1 MRFVPIVRLPE
12 VAFLPGSSGFAG
24 HAGWKRG
31 RFKESPGLRNP
42 KTFSLFHRHQVVE
55 TTATNSLRTSSRRA
69 ALRPRQ
75 WALFAAALAVFWSG
89 MVPALEPKGREAVP
103 PIREVEPELYYL
115 QDDAGGLVPVPGF
128 RYRDFVDLI
137 RLREGLPGLPELP
150 GAVLEQLRVEV
161 TMPEAAAGSR
171 ATAAVRVE
179 AVLRQTR
186 PGWVMLP
193 LKLSELVIAAA
204 PETTGTGQVIVT
216 VDQSLTA
223 QASLDDEAAVVAG
236 GLSAGP
242 RQPGATG
249 FLVWLNGREAAGD
262 TATPPDAEAE
272 WGRHTLVLR
281 GQIPVDRAEHR
292 DLFMLTLP
300 AAASSELTIVSSRTQ
315 PEVSLDPRAL
325 VPVVK
330 PRAGDGE
337 SGSEVTV
344 AGLVGPTRIRLA
356 DRAVAVAAAEQV
368 PEVSADT
375 EVRIDGRIARI
386 DTVLRLA
393 SIPDALRQVTISLP
407 PRVTLQAVGR
417 QGSLIQQRGS
427 PDARQVL
434 VRLDDVRD
442 GVAEIELSCE
452 RVINA
457 SGGTPFDAGGFAVS
471 GVPAWRQWGR
481 TSVFTDTNWQ
491 VDWEPRAGNR
501 RVDAP
506 AASQQAGFVAAF
518 AYDAQPAS
526 LPLRVRPRSSRTVI
540 EPEYRY
546 HVSAHRLELDVRLR
560 AAIRGV
566 PAERVALSLPGWDVE
581 EVGPA
586 GVVDAAAVSVE
597 DGEIVIPFFQPLVG
611 DVVVELRCSQVVDRS
626 HDTIH
631 WTTPVPQAD
640 LVGPGN
646 VVITSDTDIEL
657 VPDNELI
664 EGMSRQVATSL
675 DRAGG
680 DLLRMAYRVE
690 ATEAIFAATRRFL
703 SRQIDAS
710 VAAQVDV
717 SATALS
723 VNQVVRLDVAHV
735 PLEFVQWHLPAA
747 MLDSGSLEIRQSG
760 ELLTPEVFTAAD
772 SAAEALS
779 PVAHLSDGEPVA
791 QPRETRDGPRKTV
804 RVVLSE
810 PLLGVGE
817 LVVRYRQLLPEIPE
831 ETTVAVSVPL
841 LIPEDAAIG
850 RETVTLAETGG
861 FAIDVRDDRW
871 SREGNLQAI
880 GLGRTWNASEPCT
893 VIDVALSRQEE
904 DVERAAVVEAAW
916 VRTTVRSGVRIDR
929 WAYAITSSSERLT
942 LLVPTATATATAPAV
957 PEASRRSAGRVRVD
971 GGAWQE
977 VLDASGRFDVELLQG
992 GTHLLEVEVRQPR
1005 LRPTLAGVLPLPD
1018 GVLFQRPALPTGTI
1032 YRQIAWE
1039 VVPPTEQALFAGP
1052 RGWTSQQAW
1061 GWTRYGFQPV
1071 PRLSAADLADWVA
1084 AAVSDETHLTADG
1097 PASPDRAAEQRLVFW
1112 DVGGPAA
1119 VRVWFVP
1126 WWLLV
1131 FTASGLPL
1139 VGGLLISMRW
1149 SLGRWLFMALAG
1161 GFVIGMAIVPLTTVL
1176 VTQASLPGLLLA
1188 ALAAVVTWWRTLVDG
1203 RFVRAG
1209 EPVSWFDHRPDSV
1222 TRAGGDASLVINVP
1236 SAKVNES
1243 GDVTQSAV
1251 TS

>member
-1 MRFVPIVRLPE
+1 MPV
-12 VAFLPGSSGFAG
+12 GSGVGS
-24 HAGWKRG
+24 K
-31 RFKESPGLRNP
+31 SLRVCATR
-42 KTFSLFHRHQVVE
+42 KLSLSLIGTQVVE
-55 TTATNSLRTSSRRA
+55 TTVSNSLRIASRRA
-69 ALRPRQ
+69 ALRSWQ
-75 WALFAAALAVFWSG
+75 WALLAAALAVFWSG
-89 MVPALEPKGREAVP
+89 ITPALEPKDREAVP

-161 TMPEAAAGSR
+161 TMPEAAAANRG
-171 ATAAVRVE
+171 TAAVRVE

-193 LKLSELVIAAA
+193 LKLPELVIAAA
-204 PETTGTGQVIVT
+204 PETTGTGQVILT
-216 VDQSLTA
+216 IDQSPTA
-223 QASLDDEAAVVAG
+223 QGSQGDETAVVADG
-236 GLSAGP
+236 AFAGP
-242 RQPGATG
+242 RQPGEGG
-249 FLVWLNGREAAGD
+249 FLAWLNGREAAGD
-262 TATPPDAEAE
+262 TVTSSDTEAE
-272 WGRHTLVLR
+272 WGRHTLVLQ
-281 GQIPVDRAEHR
+281 GQIPVDLAEHR

-300 AAASSELTIVSSRTQ
+300 AAASSELTILSSRRQ
-315 PEVSLDPRAL
+315 PDVSLDPRAL

-330 PRAGDGE
+330 PRTGDGE
-337 SGSEVTV
+337 SGTEVTV
-344 AGLVGPTRIRLA
+344 AGLVGPTRVKLA
-356 DRAVAVAAAEQV
+356 DRTMAVATAEQA

-393 SIPDALRQVTISLP
+393 SIPDGLRQVTISLP

-417 QGSLIQQRGS
+417 QGSLVQQRGS
-427 PDARQVL
+427 PDARQVI

-481 TSVFTDTNWQ
+481 TSVFTDSNWQ

-506 AASQQAGFVAAF
+506 AASQRPGFVAAF

-526 LPLRVRPRSSRTVI
+526 LPLRVRSRSSRTVI

-566 PAERVALSLPGWDVE
+566 PAERVALSLPGWEVE

-597 DGEIVIPFFQPLVG
+597 DGEIVVPFLQPLVG

-646 VVITSDTDIEL
+646 VVITSDADIEL

-675 DRAGG
+675 DWAGG

-690 ATEAIFAATRRFL
+690 ASEAIFAATRRFL
-703 SRQIDAS
+703 SRQVDAS

-717 SATALS
+717 SATGLS
-723 VNQVVRLDVAHV
+723 VNQVIRLDVAYV
-735 PLEFVQWHLPAA
+735 PLEFVEWQVPATV
-747 MLDSGSLEIRQSG
+747 LDSGSLEIRQAG

-772 SAAEALS
+772 AAAERLPA
-779 PVAHLSDGEPVA
+779 AADFSDGDPVA
-791 QPRETRDGPRKTV
+791 QPRETQTGALKTV
-804 RVVLSE
+804 RAVLSE
-810 PLLGVGE
+810 PLLGIGE
-817 LVVRYRQLLPEIPE
+817 LMVRYRQVLPEIPE
-831 ETTVAVSVPL
+831 ETTVALSVPL
-841 LIPEDAAIG
+841 LIPEGSAVG

-871 SREGNLQAI
+871 GREGNLQAI
-880 GLGRTWNASEPCT
+880 GLGRTWNASEPRT
-893 VIDVALSRQEE
+893 FIDVALSRREE

-929 WAYAITSSSERLT
+929 WAYAVTSSSERLT
-942 LLVPTATATATAPAV
+942 LLVPIANSTAPAL
-957 PEASRRSAGRVRVD
+957 PEGSSRPAGRVRVD
-971 GGAWQE
+971 GGVWQE
-977 VLDASGRFDVELLQG
+977 VNDASGRFDVELLQG
-992 GTHLLEVEVRQPR
+992 GTHLVEVEVRQPR

-1018 GVLFQRPALPTGTI
+1018 GVMFQRPALPAGTI

-1039 VVPPTEQALFAGP
+1039 IVPPAELAMLAGP

-1071 PRLSAADLADWVA
+1071 PRLSATDLADWVA
-1084 AAVSDETHLTADG
+1084 AAVSEETHLTGDG
-1097 PASPDRAAEQRLVFW
+1097 LASPDRAAEQRLVFW

-1139 VGGLLISMRW
+1139 VGGLLLSMRW
-1149 SLGRWLFMALAG
+1149 SLGRWLFIALAG
-1161 GFVIGMAIVPLTTVL
+1161 GFLIGMAIVPLTTVL

-1188 ALAAVVTWWRTLVDG
+1188 ALAAAVTRWRTLVDG

-1222 TRAGGDASLVINVP
+1222 TRAGGDGSLVINVP